1 MTFAPLAWLKLQYL
15 CHAGDTEVG
24 GFGVTARDDLLYV
37 EDFVTVA
44 QDVSSVSVRFRD
56 DAVAD
61 FFETSVDAGLTPERF
76 ARVWLH
82 THPGSFVTP
91 SGTDEATFARVF
103 GRCDWAVMFILG
115 RTGRT
120 SARLSFSG
128 GPGAALALRCRVD
141 WKSCPEQLS
150 SGGLTERVQ
159 AWRDEY
165 ANNVHPVPLVLPSFP
180 QPAADALRVD
190 QQLQAGF
197 ELNHHTWNGGPWDE
211 WERF

>member
-1 MTFAPLAWLKLQYL
+1 MPPRRTSRQLCPLPLRRIPLMRLIWSSSWPRRPRLTFAPLAWLKLQYL

-24 GFGVTARDDLLYV
+24 GFGVTAHDDLLYV

-61 FFETSVDAGLTPERF
+61 FFETSVDAGLTPDRF

-82 THPGSFVTP
+82 THPGSSVTP
-91 SGTDEATFARVF
+91 SGTDETTFAQVF

-120 SARLSFSG
+120 SARLSYFG
-128 GPGAALALRCRVD
+128 GPGASLKLRCQVD
-141 WKSCPEQLS
+141 WPGWPDHV
-150 SGGLTERVQ
+150 GGGDL
-159 AWRDEY
+159 
-165 ANNVHPVPLVLPSFP
+165 
-180 QPAADALRVD
+180 
-190 QQLQAGF
+190 
-197 ELNHHTWNGGPWDE
+197 
-211 WERF
+211 